1 MTDWVDLC
9 CRRARVQWLDAW
21 GPGVDQEPK
30 LVQPLAERLV
40 LALQVP
46 ELVLQF
52 LKALLQLQLP
62 AMVLF
67 AVFDALA

>member
-1 MTDWVDLC
+1 MTDWVDLS
-9 CRRARVQWLDAW
+9 CRRARIQRLDA
-21 GPGVDQEPK
+21 GSPGVNQEPK

-46 ELVLQF
+46 ALALQF
-52 LKALLQLQLP
+52 LEAPVQLPWP